1 MGGQISGYGMS
12 HTVPGQQMQPS
23 SFGSQP
29 QQLHQQISSQQMPS
43 HQHSMGGAPGLSLG
57 SASIHQMR
65 QQHFQQQQLLQQQQ
79 QQQQQGSF
87 ILIFFKYKA
96 RLNILPLYFIAQIQQ
111 QMMMGTPQ
119 QQQQQQPYIM
129 SQRNIYQKQRNHL
142 PR

>member
-29 QQLHQQISSQQMPS
+29 QQLHQHQHQQISSQQMPS

-79 QQQQQGSF
+79 QQQGSF

-96 RLNILPLYFIAQIQQ
+96 RLNIFFI
-111 QMMMGTPQ
+111 
-119 QQQQQQPYIM
+119 
-129 SQRNIYQKQRNHL
+129 L
-142 PR
+142 